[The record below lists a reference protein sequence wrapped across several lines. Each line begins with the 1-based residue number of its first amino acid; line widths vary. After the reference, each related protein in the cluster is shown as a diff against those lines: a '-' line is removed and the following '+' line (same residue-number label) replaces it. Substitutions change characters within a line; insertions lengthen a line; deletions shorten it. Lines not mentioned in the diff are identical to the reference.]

1 MPSPDMSGPGLP
13 GPGGASPA
21 LPAAP
26 PLTSAAAARWRAA
39 RTSWPPERRR
49 LDSRLLAL
57 VPVAFI
63 VLASALEPV
72 ASACTPAQPCV
83 QSWPSALATFS
94 VFAEVILLL
103 ARPRGL
109 ALVPVAVA
117 AGLWYLPGGLQNELC
132 RWTALAAHGFLA
144 VVLIGAELGR
154 RRARHQLD
162 VLMGTPEP
170 YPWTLAGVPSP
181 VPPPARRG
189 GRLLL
194 GRLLVAAGVLLALTG
209 LVRQAQSDHR
219 AEGAA
224 RVPGTVLSVD
234 GPSGTARI
242 GYRLPAGEAA
252 RVEAATGDAGR
263 PAAARPD
270 HEFEA
275 DILWSPLPEAGDT
288 VPLLVDGEDR
298 AVIEGQPYDPT
309 DLAFAGALP
318 ALLGLLLLG
327 SANRWVRIRRGLG
340 EPCAPALAVLVQP
353 DGRGGLLVRPVDGD
367 GTGEGRPLWR
377 LRAAESYA
385 WSERRGWREDAPRDG
400 HDEDDDAGGDDDE
413 GDEGDGREEYAE
425 GDGAEHEY
433 AAAFEAAR
441 RPVPAVLYRGPDGPY
456 AQLLVRPRMP
466 VDGPEPDWL
475 AVVCRE
481 DVLTPERGPRH
492 RHHPQGGPAVPA
504 PAGRTIAAVPADGPP
519 LPPQRWEMPLPL
531 RLAAGPLVALAMAA
545 LVHLLGSRSWGT
557 GLVHPLLAGI
567 PVFLAAAGAL
577 TWQAAID
584 GRGVAVVSGM
594 TRRFVPWDKVNA
606 AAVHRHRLAV
616 QLTDGRELR
625 IGSRPASLLSRH
637 LGGPYDPEAV
647 ATAIATAAHRPA
659 RRPGAA
665 LRERLVSPQLLVNR
679 AALTGYIVF
688 VIARFAF

>member
-1 MPSPDMSGPGLP
+1 MPSPDMSGPDLS
-13 GPGGASPA
+13 GPGGPSPA
-21 LPAAP
+21 LPDAP
-26 PLTSAAAARWRAA
+26 PLTAAAASRWRAA
-39 RTSWPPERRR
+39 RTLWPPERRR

-63 VLASALEPV
+63 VLATALEPV

-109 ALVPVAVA
+109 ALVPLAVA
-117 AGLWYLPGGLQNELC
+117 AGLWYLPGGLQNEIC
-132 RWTALAAHGFLA
+132 RWTALGSQGFLA

-181 VPPPARRG
+181 VPPPTRRG
-189 GRLLL
+189 GRRVL
-194 GRLLVAAGVLLALTG
+194 GRLLVAVGVLLALTG
-209 LVRQAQSDHR
+209 LVRQAQSEHR
-219 AEGAA
+219 ADGAA

-234 GPSGTARI
+234 EASGTARI
-242 GYRLPAGEAA
+242 GYRLPAGDAA
-252 RVEAATGDAGR
+252 RAEGSAGAGQSAAG
-263 PAAARPD
+263 RPD

-275 DILWSPLPEAGDT
+275 DVLWSPPPVAGDA
-288 VPLLVDGEDR
+288 VPLLVDGEDWVR
-298 AVIEGQPYDPT
+298 IEGQPYDPT

-318 ALLGLLLLG
+318 ALLGALLLG
-327 SANRWVRIRRGLG
+327 SASRWVRIRRGLG
-340 EPCAPALAVLVQP
+340 EPCAPALAVLVQL
-353 DGRGGLLVRPVDGD
+353 DGRGSLLVRPVDGD
-367 GTGEGRPLWR
+367 GAAEGRPLWR
-377 LRAAESYA
+377 LRAAESYV
-385 WSERRGWREDAPRDG
+385 WSVRRGWREDEPRDG
-400 HDEDDDAGGDDDE
+400 DDE
-413 GDEGDGREEYAE
+413 EYDEEDQGEEPGEQLSVALP
-425 GDGAEHEY
+425 EH
-433 AAAFEAAR
+433 AAAVFEAAN
-441 RPVPAVLYRGPDGPY
+441 RPVPAMLYRGPDGPY
-456 AQLLVRPRMP
+456 AQLLVRPQMSP
-466 VDGPEPDWL
+466 DGPEPGWL

-481 DVLTPERGPRH
+481 GVLPPRRGPRH
-492 RHHPQGGPAVPA
+492 RRYLEDELAVPA
-504 PAGRTIAAVPADGPP
+504 LAARTIAAAPADGPP
-519 LPPQRWEMPLPL
+519 LPPQRWEMPLAL
-531 RLAAGPLVALAMAA
+531 RLSAGPLVALAMAL
-545 LVHLLGSRSWGT
+545 LVHLLGSRSWGA

-594 TRRFVPWDKVNA
+594 TRRLVPWERINA
-606 AAVHRHRLAV
+606 AAVHRHRLTV

-625 IGSRPASLLSRH
+625 IGSRPARLLSRH

-647 ATAIATAAHRPA
+647 AAAIATAAHRPA

-665 LRERLVSPQLLVNR
+665 LRERLLSPQLLVNR

>member
-1 MPSPDMSGPGLP
+1 MPSPDMSDPGLP
-13 GPGGASPA
+13 GPGGPSPA

-63 VLASALEPV
+63 VLATALEPV
-72 ASACTPAQPCV
+72 ASACTAAQPCV
-83 QSWPSALATFS
+83 QSWSSALATFS
-94 VFAEVILLL
+94 VFAEVVLLL

-117 AGLWYLPGGLQNELC
+117 AGLWYLPGGLENEVC
-132 RWTALAAHGFLA
+132 RWTALACQGFLA
-144 VVLIGAELGR
+144 LVLIGAELGR

-189 GRLLL
+189 GRRLL

-219 AEGAA
+219 ADGAA

-234 GPSGTARI
+234 EPSGTARI
-242 GYRLPAGEAA
+242 GYRLPAGDAARAEAA
-252 RVEAATGDAGR
+252 AGDAGR
-263 PAAARPD
+263 SAGGRPD
-270 HEFEA
+270 REFEA
-275 DILWSPLPEAGDT
+275 DVLWSPLPVAGEA
-288 VPLLVDGEDR
+288 VPLLVDGEDWVR
-298 AVIEGQPYDPT
+298 IEGQPYDPT

-318 ALLGLLLLG
+318 ALLGALLLG
-327 SANRWVRIRRGLG
+327 SASRWVRIRRGLG

-353 DGRGGLLVRPVDGD
+353 DGKGSLLVGPVDGD

-385 WSERRGWREDAPRDG
+385 WSERRGWREDEPRDG
-400 HDEDDDAGGDDDE
+400 GDDEDGEKYDE
-413 GDEGDGREEYAE
+413 YEEEYPQEPGEQVPA
-425 GDGAEHEY
+425 ALPEH
-433 AAAFEAAR
+433 AAAVFEAVN

-456 AQLLVRPRMP
+456 AQLLVRPGMAP
-466 VDGPEPDWL
+466 DGPEPGWL

-481 DVLTPERGPRH
+481 GVLAPRRGPRH
-492 RHHPQGGPAVPA
+492 RHYLEDELAVPA
-504 PAGRTIAAVPADGPP
+504 LAARTIAAAPADGPP
-519 LPPQRWEMPLPL
+519 LPAQRWEMPLAL

-545 LVHLLGSRSWGT
+545 LVDLLGSRSWGT

-594 TRRFVPWDKVNA
+594 TRRFVPWDQVNA

-625 IGSRPASLLSRH
+625 IGSRPARLLSRH

>member
-1 MPSPDMSGPGLP
+1 MPSPDMSGPGAP
-13 GPGGASPA
+13 GPGGPSPA

-26 PLTSAAAARWRAA
+26 PLTAAAASRWRAA
-39 RTSWPPERRR
+39 RTTWPPERRR

-117 AGLWYLPGGLQNELC
+117 AGLWYLPGGLQNEVC

-170 YPWTLAGVPSP
+170 YPWTLARVPSP

-189 GRLLL
+189 GRRLL

-219 AEGAA
+219 AEGAV

-252 RVEAATGDAGR
+252 RVEAATGDAER

-275 DILWSPLPEAGDT
+275 DILWSPLPAVGDT

-327 SANRWVRIRRGLG
+327 SASRWVRIRRGLG

-353 DGRGGLLVRPVDGD
+353 DGRGSLLVRPVDGD
-367 GTGEGRPLWR
+367 GTAEGRPLWR

-400 HDEDDDAGGDDDE
+400 DDEDDDE
-413 GDEGDGREEYAE
+413 GDDEDGGDDGREEYEE
-425 GDGAEHEY
+425 GDGAEHEH
-433 AAAFEAAR
+433 AAAAGPAR

-466 VDGPEPDWL
+466 MAGPEPDWL

-481 DVLTPERGPRH
+481 DVLTPGQGPRH
-492 RHHPQGGPAVPA
+492 RHHPQDGPAVPA
-504 PAGRTIAAVPADGPP
+504 AAGRTIAATPADGPP

-531 RLAAGPLVALAMAA
+531 RLAAGPLVALAMAV

-567 PVFLAAAGAL
+567 PLFLAAAGAL

-606 AAVHRHRLAV
+606 AAVYRHRLAV

-637 LGGPYDPEAV
+637 LGGPYDPQAV